1 LAISREKNK
10 QHTSRINT
18 NGAQAGFRKW
28 QSAEFKGGNQPNQN
42 CNKNSIVAV
51 TPEINTNFGTSCH
64 KQTKFWRILP
74 HKFK

>member
-10 QHTSRINT
+10 QQRKSRGSIPM
-18 NGAQAGFRKW
+18 APRPD
-28 QSAEFKGGNQPNQN
+28 SGGNQPNQN

-51 TPEINTNFGTSCH
+51 TPEINTNFGASCRR
-64 KQTKFWRILP
+64 QNKFWRILP